1 MANVPT
7 LELMHKHLFRKEG
20 ANLTP
25 KQQEQLIRYEAAFV
39 VWLDKPYMRDTK
51 LRDYLIEQFG
61 ISKTQAYEDIRN
73 LQVIFGN
80 VKNASKEWYRYLA
93 NELVKSAVEDLED
106 DNSKSI
112 DIKKAEQKIKAALA
126 LDRINRLNKLDADP
140 VDWSKIIPQN
150 FEPTNDPTKIK
161 GWKKN
166 WSREELRKNIDKM
179 LNKYQGQSEIVDI
192 DYDELPEKQ

>member
-25 KQQEQLIRYEAAFV
+25 KQQEQLKRYEAAFV
-39 VWLDKPYMRDTK
+39 IWLDKPYMRDTK
-51 LRDYLIEQFG
+51 LRDFLIEQFG

-80 VKNASKEWYRYLA
+80 VTNASKEWYRYLA
-93 NELVKSAVEDLED
+93 NELVKSAIEDLED

-112 DIKKAEQKIKAALA
+112 DIKKAEHKIKAALA

-140 VDWSKIIPQN
+140 VDWSKINIQN
-150 FEPTNDPTKIK
+150 FDPTNDPQAIK
-161 GWKKN
+161 GWKKD
-166 WSREELRKNIDKM
+166 WSREELRKKIDKM
-179 LNKYQGQSEIVDI
+179 MNKYDGQTEIVDI
-192 DYDELPEKQ
+192 EYDELPGQE

>member
-1 MANVPT
+1 MANVNT

-20 ANLTP
+20 ADLTP
-25 KQQEQLIRYEAAFV
+25 KQQEQLKRYEAAFV
-39 VWLDKPYMRDTK
+39 IWLDKPYMRDTK
-51 LRDYLIEQFG
+51 LRDYLIQQFG
-61 ISKTQAYEDIRN
+61 ISQTQAYEDIRK

-106 DNSKSI
+106 EESGALQV
-112 DIKKAEQKIKAALA
+112 KKAEQKIKAALA

-150 FEPTNDPTKIK
+150 FEPTNDPQKIK
-161 GWKKN
+161 GWKKD
-166 WSREELRKNIDKM
+166 WSREELRKNIDKLM
-179 LNKYQGQSEIVDI
+179 AKYDGQSEIVDI
-192 DYDELPEKQ
+192 EYDELPDKQ

>member
-7 LELMHKHLFRKEG
+7 LELMHKHLFRKDG

-25 KQQEQLIRYEAAFV
+25 RQQEQLTRYEAAFV

-150 FEPTNDPTKIK
+150 FEPTNDPTTIK

-179 LNKYQGQSEIVDI
+179 MNKFQGQSEIVEI